1 MVLKSVDDDGFYY
14 YVQCSFY
21 RAGAGNGH
29 EGSYNRVAEVGWFI
43 LGENQQQVGPY
54 TFSELSGEF
63 DRMLFLSYLGFKI
76 RNDCLE
82 TLCLALFF
90 SCLNCFGE

>member
-1 MVLKSVDDDGFYY
+1 MLTMMGSIIMCNVL
-14 YVQCSFY
+14 FY

-29 EGSYNRVAEVGWFI
+29 DGSYNRVAEVGWFI
-43 LGENQQQVGPY
+43 LGEDQQQVGPY

-63 DRMLFLSYLGFKI
+63 DRMLFLSYLVFKI

-82 TLCLALFF
+82 TLCLYLKKKYKKVHV
-90 SCLNCFGE
+90 